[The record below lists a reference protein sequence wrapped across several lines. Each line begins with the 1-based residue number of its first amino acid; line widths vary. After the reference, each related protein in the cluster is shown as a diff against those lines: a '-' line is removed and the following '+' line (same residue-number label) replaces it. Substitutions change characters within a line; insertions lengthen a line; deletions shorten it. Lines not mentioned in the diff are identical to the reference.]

1 MNVEI
6 RNSFVKDAKK
16 LPPSKRILLEKII
29 RDIMDKKQ
37 LSELTSCKKLTGFKT
52 AFRIRFGSYRIGVFM
67 KMKQWNLLEF
77 YPGKIFINISH
88 SFYYY

>member
-16 LPPSKRILLEKII
+16 LPPSKRILLEQII

-37 LSELTSCKKLTGFKT
+37 LSELTSCKKLTGFKA
-52 AFRIRFGSYRIGVFM
+52 AFRIRFGSYRIGIFYENETV
-67 KMKQWNLLEF
+67 EF
-77 YPGKIFINISH
+77 VRVLSRKDIYKYFP
-88 SFYYY
+88 